1 MVLKSVFSELNMGV
15 LVKNINNLLLFF
27 TLPLLVS
34 AMTLPTVSLRPVT
47 DNSSEKPVDDILDR
61 IVQRVETTIDLVT
74 EALLLIGRLS
84 YSFMVFLGTFLYM
97 TSLNKRLGRDLVVG
111 GIGLVLFFEILE
123 PVLL

>member
-15 LVKNINNLLLFF
+15 LVKNINNLLFFF
-27 TLPLLVS
+27 TFPLLVLVL
-34 AMTLPTVSLRPVT
+34 TLPNVSLRPVA
-47 DNSSEKPVDDILDR
+47 DSSSVRPVDDLLDR
-61 IVQRVETTIDLVT
+61 IVQKVETTIGLATD
-74 EALLLIGRLS
+74 ALLLICRLS

-97 TSLNKRLGRDLVVG
+97 TSLNRRLGRDLVVG

>member
-1 MVLKSVFSELNMGV
+1 MKS
-15 LVKNINNLLLFF
+15 IRNLLLFF
-27 TLPLLVS
+27 AFTLLVS
-34 AMTLPTVSLRPVT
+34 SMTLPTVSLRPAI
-47 DNSSEKPVDDILDR
+47 DNSSEKPVDDMLGR
-61 IVQRVETTIDLVT
+61 IVQRVKTTIDLAT

-123 PVLL
+123 PVLF